1 VATPNPASP
10 ADSPARRDW
19 LDVTIRLATSWV
31 GLFTAYV
38 VALILAIGKFN
49 ELKDGLEKMHLPP
62 WAGIALI
69 AAFPVLAL
77 TFSTIPAFI
86 EQRRI
91 KRYSEIKGS
100 IETGYFTLR
109 PRDNEETFERADNAH
124 QEILRWIRNS
134 CEPVLY
140 LTGASGTGKSSLLSA
155 WVIPRL
161 QRENHVVLQLRGYE
175 DVLVRLKEELLEP
188 GAVWAKPPGKID
200 DLRLLLDRAKDH
212 LAERRLLI
220 VVDQFEEFLILS
232 DQERQQAFQ
241 KFLSGSGVEGVTILL
256 VYRPEYEGL
265 IQDQPWPKM
274 QLDTNR
280 KVISPF
286 TENVAQEF
294 LRKSGLAVNADLMRA
309 VLREAAEIEQTT
321 GLIRPVTINMCGLV
335 LSRFSSGLPRKFRGG
350 LIRGFLKESLSLPEV
365 RDPAEKLIPQLI
377 TGNVTKHP
385 RRIDDL
391 VAATGLPL
399 SAVRACLRRLGE
411 SDRAVLR
418 PLDQPQETWEIS
430 HDFLVPL
437 LDAIVARRTL
447 SLWRRFRPWL
457 PWAAAAV
464 LGIAAV
470 AIPLLPRQ
478 DPTVALRK
486 QGWSVS
492 EEKGTL
498 ALDSEDNVPSE
509 SIPILRGLAAP
520 FSLYLGYPTVT
531 DVSALRELK
540 NLKTLDLHTSQ
551 VTDLSPLGGLKN
563 LTALN
568 LEGVLATDLSALR
581 GLKNLT
587 ELNLNSTRATDLSPL
602 RELKNLTVLRL
613 SNTAVADLSPL
624 EHLTNLALLDLG
636 NSTRVVDL
644 SPLRGLTNL
653 TELNLL
659 GVEVADV
666 SALRELKKLT
676 WLNLNSARLTDVS
689 ALAELKSLKMLF
701 LNSTGMK
708 DASALRGLKN
718 LTTLNLGS
726 TKLTDASALGELKNL
741 TILSLNSTGV
751 TDASALREL
760 KNLTALDLSNSK
772 ITGVSPLGG
781 LTNLTT
787 LYLVGLGVT
796 DLSPL
801 RGLKKV
807 TDLNIGFTGVT
818 DVSALRDLQNLITLK
833 LNCTGV
839 SDLSPIGELKNLAT
853 LDLSGPIQFTGPGFV
868 PNSKILVTNSQ
879 VTDVSALRELENL
892 KTLNLSNTK
901 VTDVSPLRELKNL
914 TELNLSGTK
923 VADVSSLRDLKNLK
937 TLYIIGTKVTDVSA
951 FRDLKFLN
959 IIGLP
964 NR

>member
-1 VATPNPASP
+1 MATPNPTAATDP
-10 ADSPARRDW
+10 PRRDW
-19 LDVTIRLATSWV
+19 LDLTIRLATSWV

-38 VALILAIGKFN
+38 VALILAIAKFN
-49 ELKDGLEKMHLPP
+49 ELRDGLEKMRLPP

-69 AAFPVLAL
+69 AAFPVFAL

-109 PRDNEETFERADNAH
+109 PRDNEESFERADNAH
-124 QEILRWIRNS
+124 QEILRWIRS
-134 CEPVLY
+134 SSEPVLY
-140 LTGASGTGKSSLLSA
+140 LTGASGTGKSSLISA
-155 WVIPRL
+155 WVIPKL
-161 QRENHVVLQLRGYE
+161 KRENYVVLQLRGYE
-175 DVLVRLKEELLEP
+175 DVLPRLKEELLEP

-200 DLRLLLDRAKDH
+200 DLRSLLNRARDH

-220 VVDQFEEFLILS
+220 VVDQFEEFLILT

-241 KFLSGSGVEGVTILL
+241 KFLSGSPTEGVTILL

-294 LRKSGLAVNADLMRA
+294 LRKSGLTVNADLMRA
-309 VLREAAEIEQTT
+309 VLREASEIEQTT

-335 LSRFSSGLPRKFRGG
+335 LSRFSTGLPRKFRGG
-350 LIRGFLKESLSLPEV
+350 LIRGFLRESLSLPEV

-399 SAVRACLRRLGE
+399 PAVRACLRRLGE

-447 SLWRRFRPWL
+447 SLWRRLRPWL

-470 AIPLLPRQ
+470 AIPLIERQ

-498 ALDSEDNVPSE
+498 ELDREDNIPPD
-509 SIPILRGLAAP
+509 SIPILRGLSAP

-540 NLKTLDLHTSQ
+540 NLKTLDLSTST
-551 VTDLSPLGGLKN
+551 VADLSPLGGLRN

-568 LEGVLATDLSALR
+568 LQSVGA
-581 GLKNLT
+581 
-587 ELNLNSTRATDLSPL
+587 
-602 RELKNLTVLRL
+602 
-613 SNTAVADLSPL
+613 
-624 EHLTNLALLDLG
+624 
-636 NSTRVVDL
+636 
-644 SPLRGLTNL
+644 
-653 TELNLL
+653 
-659 GVEVADV
+659 ADV

-676 WLNLNSARLTDVS
+676 DLNLSLTRVADLSPLRELTNLTVLRLNNTAVADVS
-689 ALAELKSLKMLF
+689 PLR
-701 LNSTGMK
+701 GMK
-708 DASALRGLKN
+708 NLTILDISNSKVADVSPLSGLKN
-718 LTTLNLGS
+718 LAAINLIGLAVTDLS
-726 TKLTDASALGELKNL
+726 AVRELKKLVELDVNSPTLTDISALGELKNL
-741 TILSLNSTGV
+741 TILNLNLTGV
-751 TDASALREL
+751 KDVSALREL
-760 KNLTALDLSNSK
+760 TNLKTLYLSNSK
-772 ITGVSPLGG
+772 
-781 LTNLTT
+781 
-787 LYLVGLGVT
+787 
-796 DLSPL
+796 
-801 RGLKKV
+801 
-807 TDLNIGFTGVT
+807 VT
-818 DVSALRDLQNLITLK
+818 DVSSL
-833 LNCTGV
+833 G
-839 SDLSPIGELKNLAT
+839 GLKNLMVLNLGGLA
-853 LDLSGPIQFTGPGFV
+853 
-868 PNSKILVTNSQ
+868 
-879 VTDVSALRELENL
+879 VTDVSALRELKKLTELYLAFTRVTDVSGLRELSNL
-892 KTLNLSNTK
+892 TKLGLSNTTVSDLSPLGELKSLTQLDLSGPVDLSGFFNYKFSAVPSRVTDVSPLRELKNLNTLNLSHTK

-914 TELNLSGTK
+914 ADLNLSGTN
-923 VADVSSLRDLKNLK
+923 VTDVSSLRDLKNLK
-937 TLYIIGTKVTDVSA
+937 TLDITGTKVTDVSV
-951 FRDLKFLN
+951 FRELKTLN

-964 NR
+964 QR

>member
-1 VATPNPASP
+1 VAIPNPTA
-10 ADSPARRDW
+10 ATDSPSHRDW
-19 LDVTIRLATSWV
+19 LDLTIRLATSWV

-38 VALILAIGKFN
+38 VALILAIAKFN
-49 ELKDGLEKMHLPP
+49 ELRDGLEKMHLPP

-69 AAFPVLAL
+69 AAFPVFAL
-77 TFSTIPAFI
+77 TFSTIPAYI

-124 QEILRWIRNS
+124 QEVLRWIQNS
-134 CEPVLY
+134 REPVLY

-155 WVIPRL
+155 WVIPKL
-161 QRENHVVLQLRGYE
+161 KRENYVVLQLRGYE
-175 DVLVRLKEELLEP
+175 DVLARLKEELLEP
-188 GAVWAKPPGKID
+188 GLVWAKPPGKID
-200 DLRLLLDRAKDH
+200 DLGSLLNRAMDH

-241 KFLSGSGVEGVTILL
+241 KFLSGSPLEGVTILL

-265 IQDQPWPKM
+265 IQDQSWPKM

-280 KVISPF
+280 RVISPF

-294 LRKSGLAVNADLMRA
+294 LRKSGLTVNADLMRA
-309 VLREAAEIEQTT
+309 VLREASEIEQTT

-350 LIRGFLKESLSLPEV
+350 LIRGFLRESLMLPEV

-399 SAVRACLRRLGE
+399 PAVRACLRRLGE

-470 AIPLLPRQ
+470 AIPLIERQ

-498 ALDSEDNVPSE
+498 ALDREDNIPPE
-509 SIPILRGLAAP
+509 SIPILRGLSAP
-520 FSLYLGYPTVT
+520 FSLYLGYPTIT

-540 NLKTLDLHTSQ
+540 NLKTLDLSSST

-587 ELNLNSTRATDLSPL
+587 ELILNATRATDLSPL

-613 SNTAVADLSPL
+613 ISTAVADLSPL
-624 EHLTNLALLDLG
+624 RELTNLATLDLG
-636 NSTRVVDL
+636 NSTRVVDP
-644 SPLRGLTNL
+644 SPLGGLTNL

-659 GVEVADV
+659 GTEVADV

-676 WLNLNSARLTDVS
+676 LLYLSSARLTDVS
-689 ALAELKSLKMLF
+689 ALGELKSLTMLS
-701 LNSTGMK
+701 LHSTGVK

-718 LTTLNLGS
+718 LTALDLSS
-726 TKLTDASALGELKNL
+726 TKLTDVSALGELKNL
-741 TILSLNSTGV
+741 TMLNLNLTGVKDVSALRELTNLKTLYLNSSKVTDVSPLGGLKNLVALNLGGLAVVDVSALRELKKLTELYLAFTGV
-751 TDASALREL
+751 TDVSGLREL
-760 KNLTALDLSNSK
+760 KNLTKLGLSN
-772 ITGVSPLGG
+772 T
-781 LTNLTT
+781 
-787 LYLVGLGVT
+787 
-796 DLSPL
+796 
-801 RGLKKV
+801 R
-807 TDLNIGFTGVT
+807 
-818 DVSALRDLQNLITLK
+818 
-833 LNCTGV
+833 V
-839 SDLSPIGELKNLAT
+839 SDLSPLGELKNLT
-853 LDLSGPIQFTGPGFV
+853 QLDLSGPVDLSGFFNYKFSAL
-868 PNSKILVTNSQ
+868 PSR
-879 VTDVSALRELENL
+879 VTDVSPLRELKNL
-892 KTLNLSNTK
+892 NTLNLSHTK

-914 TELNLSGTK
+914 ADLNLSGTN
-923 VADVSSLRDLKNLK
+923 VTDVSSLRDLNNLK
-937 TLYIIGTKVTDVSA
+937 TLDITGTKVTDVSV
-951 FRDLKFLN
+951 FRELKTLN

-964 NR
+964 QR

>member
-1 VATPNPASP
+1 MATPNPTAATDP
-10 ADSPARRDW
+10 PRRDW
-19 LDVTIRLATSWV
+19 LDLTIRLATSWV

-38 VALILAIGKFN
+38 VALILAIAKFN
-49 ELKDGLEKMHLPP
+49 ELRDGLEKMHLPP

-69 AAFPVLAL
+69 AAFPVFALA
-77 TFSTIPAFI
+77 FSTIPAFI

-124 QEILRWIRNS
+124 REILRWIQNS

-161 QRENHVVLQLRGYE
+161 TRENYVVLQLRGYE
-175 DVLVRLKEELLEP
+175 DVLARLKEELLEP

-200 DLRLLLDRAKDH
+200 DLRSLLNRAGDH

-220 VVDQFEEFLILS
+220 VIDQFEEFLILT

-241 KFLSGSGVEGVTILL
+241 KFLSGSPTEGVTILL

-286 TENVAQEF
+286 TENAAQEF
-294 LRKSGLAVNADLMRA
+294 LRKSGLTVNADLMRA

-321 GLIRPVTINMCGLV
+321 GIIRPVTINMCGLV

-377 TGNVTKHP
+377 TDNVTKHP

-391 VAATGLPL
+391 VTATGLPL
-399 SAVRACLRRLGE
+399 PAVRACLRRLGE
-411 SDRAVLR
+411 SDRAILR

-437 LDAIVARRTL
+437 LDAIVARRTV
-447 SLWRRFRPWL
+447 SLWRRLRPWL

-478 DPTVALRK
+478 DPTSALRK

-492 EEKGTL
+492 EENGTL
-498 ALDSEDNVPSE
+498 ALDREDNIPSE
-509 SIPILRGLAAP
+509 SIPILRGLPAP
-520 FSLYLGYPTVT
+520 FSLYLGYPTVA

-540 NLKTLDLHTSQ
+540 NLKTLDLSTST
-551 VTDLSPLGGLKN
+551 VTDLSPLGSLKN

-568 LEGVLATDLSALR
+568 LQGVGAMDFSAL
-581 GLKNLT
+581 GELKKLT
-587 ELNLNSTRATDLSPL
+587 DLNLNFTRVTDLSPL

-624 EHLTNLALLDLG
+624 RGLTNLATLDLG
-636 NSTRVVDL
+636 NSTRVVDP
-644 SPLRGLTNL
+644 SPLGGLTNL
-653 TELNLL
+653 TQLNLL
-659 GVEVADV
+659 GTQVADV

-676 WLNLNSARLTDVS
+676 WLYLSSARLADVS
-689 ALAELKSLKMLF
+689 ALGELKSLTMLS
-701 LNSTGMK
+701 LYSTGVK

-726 TKLTDASALGELKNL
+726 TKLTDVSALGELKNL
-741 TILSLNSTGV
+741 TILILNFTGV
-751 TDASALREL
+751 KDVSPLREL

-772 ITGVSPLGG
+772 VTDVSPLGG
-781 LTNLTT
+781 LTNLTR
-787 LYLVGLGVT
+787 LSLVGL
-796 DLSPL
+796 
-801 RGLKKV
+801 
-807 TDLNIGFTGVT
+807 GVT
-818 DVSALRDLQNLITLK
+818 DVSALRELKKLTDLNIGFTKVTNVSAFRELKSLTTLK
-833 LNCTGV
+833 LSNTGV
-839 SDLSPIGELKNLAT
+839 SDLSPLGDLKNLTT
-853 LDLSGPIQFTGPGFV
+853 LDLSGPFQFTGPV
-868 PNSKILVTNSQ
+868 PNSKVLLTNSQ

-892 KTLNLSNTK
+892 KTLDLSNTK

-923 VADVSSLRDLKNLK
+923 VADVSSLQDLKNLK
-937 TLYIIGTKVTDVSA
+937 TLYISGTKVTDLSA

-964 NR
+964 QR